1 MYTPLTRQEKVAVR
15 KLFMPWQC
23 GNMTLK
29 NRFFRAA
36 TWLAACGQKGHA
48 TEVSASRQLEVA
60 QGGASL
66 VISEYAAVEEAS
78 LLSPGMW
85 GLFDESEIA
94 PLKSLTDKIHEA
106 GSHFFVQLV
115 HLGNIETTTEE
126 DIERII
132 KAFARAA
139 VIAKDGGADGVE
151 IHAAHGFLLNQFM
164 SPILNKRN
172 DNWGGDE
179 ARRLNIT
186 KAVFKAIRSAVGDSY
201 PVWAKFSIGEGVEGG
216 YTEEDGVRM
225 ALNLLD
231 EGLDGIE
238 ISCGSA
244 RSIKSKRPCMVG
256 VTQATEA
263 PWSKWA
269 KQIKQARPDKT
280 VILTGGL
287 RTLKILA
294 KLFEDG
300 VCDAFSLS
308 RPFICESDL
317 VNRWAEDD
325 DRPSACISCNAC
337 FKTAKDGA
345 IYCPVMKD
353 KIEGNWDAL

>member
-1 MYTPLTRQEKVAVR
+1 MYTPLTRQEKIAVR
-15 KLFMPWQC
+15 KLFTPWQC
-23 GNMTLK
+23 GNLNLK

-36 TWLAACGQKGHA
+36 TWLAACGENGQA
-48 TEVSASRQLEVA
+48 TAVSASRQLEVA

-66 VISEYAAVEEAS
+66 VISEYATVEESS
-78 LLSPGMW
+78 LLAPRMW
-85 GLFDESEIA
+85 GLFDESQIA
-94 PLKSLTDKIHEA
+94 PLTSLTESIHKA
-106 GSHFFVQLV
+106 GSYFFVQLV
-115 HLGNIETTTEE
+115 HLGDIATTTDT
-126 DIERII
+126 DIERIV
-132 KAFARAA
+132 KAFARASS
-139 VIAKDGGADGVE
+139 IAKAGGADGIE

-164 SPILNKRN
+164 SPILNKRD

-179 ARRLNIT
+179 QRRLNFI
-186 KAVFKAIRSAVGDSY
+186 KAVIRAIRSTVGVDY
-201 PVWAKFSIGEGVEGG
+201 PVWAKFSIGEGVEDG
-216 YTEEDGVRM
+216 YTEDDGVRM
-225 ALNLLD
+225 AINLLD

-238 ISCGSA
+238 VSCGSP
-244 RSIKSKRPCMVG
+244 RSEKSKRPCMVG

-263 PWSKWA
+263 PWSRWA
-269 KQIKQARPDKT
+269 KQITQERPNKT

-287 RTLKILA
+287 RTLKVIA